1 MDPETQLQTGCR
13 ILSWAFENRPKKVG
27 DSLLK
32 WLEQPTC
39 DGHIIVETKSHG
51 GTWTHYGVIV
61 HSQHDMEP
69 E

>member
-1 MDPETQLQTGCR
+1 MARYRNGSRNPVTNRLQDVE
-13 ILSWAFENRPKKVG
+13 WAFENRPKKVG

-51 GTWTHYGVIV
+51 GT
-61 HSQHDMEP
+61 
-69 E
+69 